1 MNKYFIYFTFKKSK
15 GTYGDGYTVFESEK
29 EIEDINDLREIK
41 EHLDKENGN
50 VVISNIIK
58 LPI

>member
-1 MNKYFIYFTFKKSK
+1 MNKYFIYFTFKKRE
-15 GTYGDGYTVFESEK
+15 GIYGDGYTVFESEK
-29 EIEDINDLREIK
+29 KIEDINDLREIK
-41 EHLDKENGN
+41 KHLDKENGN

>member
-1 MNKYFIYFTFKKSK
+1 MNKYFIYFTFKKHKS
-15 GTYGDGYTVFESEK
+15 TYGDGYTVFESEK
-29 EIEDINDLREIK
+29 EIEDINDLRKIK

>member
-1 MNKYFIYFTFKKSK
+1 MNKYFIYFTFKKGK
-15 GTYGDGYTVFESEK
+15 GTHGDGCTVIESEK

-41 EHLDKENGN
+41 QHLDKENRN
-50 VVISNIIK
+50 VVIANIIK

>member
-1 MNKYFIYFTFKKSK
+1 MNKYFIYFTFKKRE
-15 GTYGDGYTVFESEK
+15 GMYGDGYTVFESEK
-29 EIEDINDLREIK
+29 EIKDINDLIEIQ
-41 EHLDKENGN
+41 EYLDKKHGS

>member
-1 MNKYFIYFTFKKSK
+1 MNKYFIYFTFKKCE
-15 GTYGDGYTVFESEK
+15 GTHGDGYTVFESEK

-50 VVISNIIK
+50 LVIANIIK

>member
-1 MNKYFIYFTFKKSK
+1 MNKYFIYFTFKKHEC
-15 GTYGDGYTVFESEK
+15 TYGDGYTVFESEK
-29 EIEDINDLREIK
+29 EIEDINSLREIK

-50 VVISNIIK
+50 VVIANIIK

>member
-1 MNKYFIYFTFKKSK
+1 MNKYFIYFTFKKCE
-15 GTYGDGYTVFESEK
+15 GIYGDGYTVFESENQ
-29 EIEDINDLREIK
+29 IEDINDLREIK